1 MRRTCW
7 WMAEHW
13 PCWCMRESSMKDMLV
28 AGQTTVRVFRRTCC
42 WLAERRPVFSEGYV
56 GGWRRGDDKNER
68 IIDEGHVGGWPNN
81 GQSFPKDMLLAGRTT
96 ASAFR
101 RICWWLP
108 KGRRQKADD
117 RRGARPALP
126 RVRLL
131 EAMVSRESKG
141 QLLPGALRN
150 CAPGCH
156 GCQECEDCW
165 KQLVSQESKRQV
177 ILPGALRNRAPDCWA

>member
-1 MRRTCW
+1 
-7 WMAEHW
+7 MAEHW

-42 WLAERRPVFSEGYV
+42 WLAERRPVLSEGYV

-101 RICWWLP
+101 RICWWLA
-108 KGRRQKADD
+108 KGYVGGWPNNAQSFSKDW
-117 RRGARPALP
+117 RGSSSFSRA
-126 RVRLL
+126 
-131 EAMVSRESKG
+131 SREWDAERG
-141 QLLPGALRN
+141 IGLLCVEGTDNKTGP
-150 CAPGCH
+150 
-156 GCQECEDCW
+156 
-165 KQLVSQESKRQV
+165 
-177 ILPGALRNRAPDCWA
+177 